1 LKTIVDEQ
9 EMQSSVQE
17 ITKVKKIPQRAIPLV
32 RVPHQQE
39 PAATVAPAQVA
50 TQESC
55 LDLAALFLARG

>member
-17 ITKVKKIPQRAIPLV
+17 ITKVKRIPQPAVPLV
-32 RVPHQQE
+32 RVPHKQE
-39 PAATVAPAQVA
+39 PATTVAPAEVV

>member
-17 ITKVKKIPQRAIPLV
+17 ITKVKKIPQPAVPLV
-32 RVPHQQE
+32 RVPHKQ
-39 PAATVAPAQVA
+39 PATTVAPAEVV